1 MGKTVNLQFFA
12 QERTEKATPRR
23 RQKAREKGQVFS
35 SRELNS
41 ALGLL
46 ASFLLLRIVGKN
58 LCINAINFFYHI
70 LNDYINIETFNN
82 EEITILFF
90 EIIIFMGKALLPVLS
105 AAFVVSLFSNY
116 MQVGFVLTLDTISPK
131 LERIN
136 PIEGFKRIFS
146 RRSLVELIKSIIK
159 MFVVGYVVYI
169 SIKTHISVF
178 PLILDMGLLESIALT
193 LDITFDIGIKAC
205 IALLIFSFFD
215 YFYQWYEYNTGL
227 MMSKQD
233 IKEEF
238 KEVEGNPQIK
248 SRIRQI
254 QRQMASRRMMTDVK
268 KADVVITN
276 PTHYAIA
283 LAYDAAIHSA
293 PIVLAKGAN
302 ELAKKIKKIA
312 NEEDIPI
319 VENKALAQT
328 LYKSVEVGGIIP
340 ESLYNAIAE
349 ILAFVYSLK
358 ERGI

>member
-1 MGKTVNLQFFA
+1 MNLQFFA

-146 RRSLVELIKSIIK
+146 RRSLV
-159 MFVVGYVVYI
+159 
-169 SIKTHISVF
+169 
-178 PLILDMGLLESIALT
+178 
-193 LDITFDIGIKAC
+193 
-205 IALLIFSFFD
+205 
-215 YFYQWYEYNTGL
+215 
-227 MMSKQD
+227 
-233 IKEEF
+233 
-238 KEVEGNPQIK
+238 
-248 SRIRQI
+248 
-254 QRQMASRRMMTDVK
+254 
-268 KADVVITN
+268 
-276 PTHYAIA
+276 
-283 LAYDAAIHSA
+283 
-293 PIVLAKGAN
+293 
-302 ELAKKIKKIA
+302 
-312 NEEDIPI
+312 
-319 VENKALAQT
+319 
-328 LYKSVEVGGIIP
+328 
-340 ESLYNAIAE
+340 
-349 ILAFVYSLK
+349 
-358 ERGI
+358 

>member
-1 MGKTVNLQFFA
+1 MNLQFFA

-23 RQKAREKGQVFS
+23 RHKAREKGQVFS

-159 MFVVGYVVYI
+159 MFSWLCGYI

-293 PIVLAKGAN
+293 PIVLAKGAD

>member
-1 MGKTVNLQFFA
+1 
-12 QERTEKATPRR
+12 
-23 RQKAREKGQVFS
+23 
-35 SRELNS
+35 
-41 ALGLL
+41 
-46 ASFLLLRIVGKN
+46 
-58 LCINAINFFYHI
+58 
-70 LNDYINIETFNN
+70 
-82 EEITILFF
+82 
-90 EIIIFMGKALLPVLS
+90 
-105 AAFVVSLFSNY
+105 
-116 MQVGFVLTLDTISPK
+116 
-131 LERIN
+131 
-136 PIEGFKRIFS
+136 
-146 RRSLVELIKSIIK
+146 
-159 MFVVGYVVYI
+159 
-169 SIKTHISVF
+169 
-178 PLILDMGLLESIALT
+178 
-193 LDITFDIGIKAC
+193 
-205 IALLIFSFFD
+205 
-215 YFYQWYEYNTGL
+215 
-227 MMSKQD
+227 MSKQD

-293 PIVLAKGAN
+293 PIVLAKGAD